1 MPGRNNSISLLRK
14 KIASLFDHIIV
25 YSDLEKKNAINDLIK
40 ANKISSFNNSI
51 KISNTII
58 GDSKKNII
66 FKLLYVGRLT
76 NKPKLE
82 LAIKV
87 IYYLLENN
95 YKIKFNIVGDGP
107 EKNNLK
113 KIIKL
118 YNLQDC
124 VFLHGPIYNEKNLKK
139 FFVNSDLFIYPGA
152 IGLSIFHSF
161 SYGLPV
167 ITHDNP
173 KYQAPEFYLFKNNYN
188 GISFKYND
196 IDDLKFKIKNF
207 IDNRDK
213 YKDLKK
219 NALETVCQNFTFE
232 DSVNNF
238 KDAILRA

>member
-1 MPGRNNSISLLRK
+1 CKIKKIKIIWWGIWNMPGRNNSISLLRK

-25 YSDLEKKNAINDLIK
+25 YSDIEKNNAINDLIN

-51 KISNTII
+51 KISNNII
-58 GDSKKNII
+58 KDSKKNII

-82 LAIKV
+82 LAIKA
-87 IYYLLENN
+87 IYHLLQNN

-124 VFLHGPIYNEKNLKK
+124 IFLHRSIYNEKNLKK
-139 FFVNSDLFIYPGA
+139 FFVNSDLFIYPGT
-152 IGLSIFHSF
+152 IGLSIIHSF

-167 ITHDNP
+167 
-173 KYQAPEFYLFKNNYN
+173 
-188 GISFKYND
+188 
-196 IDDLKFKIKNF
+196 
-207 IDNRDK
+207 
-213 YKDLKK
+213 
-219 NALETVCQNFTFE
+219 
-232 DSVNNF
+232 
-238 KDAILRA
+238 